1 MSPLA
6 RTLLL
11 SLLLV
16 PLAPP
21 RAAATETTEN
31 PAPPWVVPDAKV
43 EVMQLRIYQ
52 VRAEIA
58 PAFHERFR
66 DHAARVMK
74 RHGFWI
80 VGAWVTR
87 GREQEEFSYLLA
99 WDSRDTMQRAWQAFL
114 ADPEWIRIKRE
125 TANLNGLYVLGIED
139 RELRPVTYSP
149 TVGVPASI
157 SAQDRA
163 DQ

>member
-1 MSPLA
+1 MSPIT
-6 RTLLL
+6 RVLLL
-11 SLLLV
+11 SALLL
-16 PLAPP
+16 PLAPARGEQP
-21 RAAATETTEN
+21 QTADE
-31 PAPPWVVPDAKV
+31 APPWVVPDAKV
-43 EVMQLRIYQ
+43 EVLQLRIYQ
-52 VRAEIA
+52 VRAQIA

-66 DHAARVMK
+66 DHAARIMK

-99 WDSRDTMQRAWQAFL
+99 WDSRETMQRAWQAFL

-125 TANLNGLYVLGIED
+125 TGNQNGVYVLGIED

-149 TVGVPASI
+149 TVGVPAST
-157 SAQDRA
+157 AAPGRA
-163 DQ
+163 AE